1 MPLPRY
7 KATRFLKII
16 ARGGH
21 SKPWLIE
28 AEADGCTETLVMKVF
43 TPAQIE
49 AKDCITN
56 EVIGNVLAQEFD
68 FSVPQAAFVHTPSA
82 FWDALPDEETR
93 EALALADPRPK
104 FASVF
109 VETGQ
114 KVTPSLS
121 LAYLDENI
129 DLELLYAFDNVIR
142 NPDRGTGKTNLLI
155 NDEEDIFLIDHELAL
170 ESLYT
175 SVADF
180 KAEHPERFNKYHLAY
195 AYLKAQQPDF
205 QFTHDYLKSLSLSIL
220 SDYFVQLSAL
230 EYEPRQDAILFHLE
244 LVKNNPS
251 HFTEMLQ
258 TSLQ

>member
-43 TPAQIE
+43 TTTQIE
-49 AKDCITN
+49 ARDCVTN
-56 EVIGNVLAQEFD
+56 EVIGNILAQEYD
-68 FSVPQAAFVHTPSA
+68 FSVPQAAFVHTPNA
-82 FWDALPDEETR
+82 FWDALPDRESR

-129 DLELLYAFDNVIR
+129 DLELLYAFDNLIR

-170 ESLYT
+170 ESLFT
-175 SVADF
+175 GVADF
-180 KAEHPERFNKYHLAY
+180 KAEQPERFNKYHLAY
-195 AYLKAQQPDF
+195 AHLKAQKPDF
-205 QFTHDYLKSLSLSIL
+205 QLAYDYLKSLSLHSL
-220 SDYFVQLSAL
+220 EECFAQLTAL
-230 EYEPRQDAILFHLE
+230 KYIPRQDAILFHLE
-244 LVKNNPS
+244 LIKNNPPS
-251 HFTEMLQ
+251 FIKMLQ